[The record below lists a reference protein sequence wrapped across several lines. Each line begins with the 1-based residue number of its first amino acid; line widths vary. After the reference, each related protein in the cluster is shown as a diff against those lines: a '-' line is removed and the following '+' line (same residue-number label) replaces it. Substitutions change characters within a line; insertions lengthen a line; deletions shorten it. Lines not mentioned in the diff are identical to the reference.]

1 MKFDFCIGN
10 PPYQTESEGTKALA
24 PSTYNFFMDASYEVA
39 DKVLLITPARFL
51 FNTGNTAK
59 EWNKKMLNSKH
70 LSVLHFEPQSKRIF
84 PNTDIKGGVVTT
96 YFDRTKKVKP
106 IGIFVSN
113 PILRGILEKVKMLN
127 EASLMTEICTSSK
140 WDLDGLYSEHPDYR
154 KYIKD
159 NGNHSQMDAAAF
171 SKVPVFFEE
180 KPDDGDEYVQLYGR
194 LNDSRT
200 YRYVKKKYIKDSGN
214 LHKYK
219 VFVPKANGSGAI
231 GEVLSTPVIGTPVIG
246 TTQTFLAVGKFDT
259 QSEAEAL
266 LKYLKGKFARV
277 MLGTLKVTQ
286 NNPPSVWENV
296 PLQDFTPNSDIDW
309 SKSIPEIDQQLY
321 KKYGL
326 SQEEIDFIEIH
337 VKEMK

>member
-10 PPYQTESEGTKALA
+10 PPYQTEPEGTKALA
-24 PSTYNFFMDASYEVA
+24 PSTYNSFMDASYIVA

-70 LSVLHFEPQSKRIF
+70 LRVLHFEPQSKKIF
-84 PNTDIKGGVVTT
+84 PNTDIKGGVATT
-96 YFDRTKKVKP
+96 YFDKTKEVKP

-113 PILRGILEKVKMLN
+113 STLRGILEKVKLLN
-127 EASLMTEICTSSK
+127 ENSIMYEICTSSK
-140 WDLDGLYSEHPDYR
+140 WNLEGLYSEHPDYR

-159 NGNHSQMDAAAF
+159 DGNHSQMDASAF

-180 KPDDGDEYVQLYGR
+180 KPDDEEYVQLYGR
-194 LNDSRT
+194 LDDTRT

-214 LHKYK
+214 LYKYK

-259 QSEAEAL
+259 EAEADAL

-296 PLQDFTPNSDIDW
+296 PLQDFTSASDIDW

-321 KKYGL
+321 KKYDL
-326 SQEEIDFIEIH
+326 SQEEIDFIETH
-337 VKEMK
+337 VKEME